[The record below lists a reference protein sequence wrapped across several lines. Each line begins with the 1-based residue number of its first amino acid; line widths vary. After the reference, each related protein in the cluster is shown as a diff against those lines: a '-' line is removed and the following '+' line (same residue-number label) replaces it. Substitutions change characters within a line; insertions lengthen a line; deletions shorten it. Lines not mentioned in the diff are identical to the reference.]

1 MMYLISVHRHCS
13 TTIMMLQKVN
23 KETVKLI
30 FIRLIE
36 QFSLFFLEET
46 RLLYMINTL
55 NLGFYS
61 HIIDQQT

>member
-13 TTIMMLQKVN
+13 TTIMVLQKVN

-36 QFSLFFLEET
+36 QFSLFFG
-46 RLLYMINTL
+46 RDSIALY
-55 NLGFYS
+55 
-61 HIIDQQT
+61 D